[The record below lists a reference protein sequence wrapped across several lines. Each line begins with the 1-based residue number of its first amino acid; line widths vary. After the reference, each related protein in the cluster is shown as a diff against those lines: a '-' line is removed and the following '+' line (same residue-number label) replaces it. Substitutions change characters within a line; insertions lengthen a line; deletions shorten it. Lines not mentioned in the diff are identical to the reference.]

1 MLRYVFYC
9 TDLQKFYSLALKGGE
24 RMYAWGRRNEW
35 MRWRGE
41 GVGERIVGVVGKRRD
56 IGGRMMK
63 KGRND

>member
-1 MLRYVFYC
+1 LYRSAKVLFTC
-9 TDLQKFYSLALKGGE
+9 LKKGGE

-35 MRWRGE
+35 MGWRGE
-41 GVGERIVGVVGKRRD
+41 GVGERIVGVVGKRRE